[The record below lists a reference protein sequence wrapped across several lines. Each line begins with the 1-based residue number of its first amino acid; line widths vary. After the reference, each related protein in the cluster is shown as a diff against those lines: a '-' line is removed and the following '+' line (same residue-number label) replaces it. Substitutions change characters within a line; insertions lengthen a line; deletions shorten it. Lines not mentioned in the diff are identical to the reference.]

1 MSDISAIAAA
11 AVWISQSEVE
21 TQMSVSMLKMN
32 AQADQAVADMVTQNA
47 RQIQALSN
55 AASGYIDL
63 FV

>member
-11 AVWISQSEVE
+11 VLISQSEVE
-21 TQMSVSMLKMN
+21 RQMSVSMIRMN
-32 AQADQAVADMVTQNA
+32 AQADQAVADMVTQNG

-55 AASGYIDL
+55 ATSGNIDL